1 MHCTGM
7 HGDALRTLQSLRDC
21 YSSAF
26 CVTAATAGKTA
37 HFCFVIPGRAFCA
50 LVGRQRSILF
60 CRSTKKIV
68 LGQDGWF
75 ESVIIKQSRL
85 HDLDVAGWP
94 GGSQE
99 EVTYRLTRSSL
110 CQEASSF
117 KSFSGGKV
125 ELSNRINVLP
135 ASPLKHHQRI

>member
-1 MHCTGM
+1 M
-7 HGDALRTLQSLRDC
+7 
-21 YSSAF
+21 
-26 CVTAATAGKTA
+26 
-37 HFCFVIPGRAFCA
+37 
-50 LVGRQRSILF
+50 
-60 CRSTKKIV
+60 